1 MRLSRPVRLLL
12 ARLVPALALTLGLL
26 AGLESTAHAADAAP
40 SSDALPAAPAP
51 PAAPRFAN
59 GGTYG
64 GFLVERFGGL
74 VLPNA
79 TRGSSGSVTGS
90 GLETRFMMPVG
101 WGAYFRYARA
111 VQGNSSCADGSCT
124 WDQWDL
130 TFGFSK
136 RLQATP
142 QKTTF
147 REHTRF
153 DLGFLY
159 SQAGTHPSCSGSV
172 FTWSIACANDKPAS
186 GLNISGSAV
195 GIEAR
200 LGLELAVGPVGLGL
214 DFGGAAFKS
223 LTHGGN
229 SDPLPSVFFA
239 WSAQARAGLSWT
251 IE

>member
-1 MRLSRPVRLLL
+1 MRLSRPVRSLL
-12 ARLVPALALTLGLL
+12 ACLAPALALTLGLFPV
-26 AGLESTAHAADAAP
+26 LETDARASEPAP
-40 SSDALPAAPAP
+40 SSDAVTVVPAP
-51 PAAPRFAN
+51 PVGPRFAN
-59 GGTYG
+59 GGDFG
-64 GFLVERFGGL
+64 GYLVERFGGL

-111 VQGNSSCADGSCT
+111 VQGNSSCAEGSCT

-142 QKTTF
+142 QKSTF

-159 SQAGTHPSCSGSV
+159 SQAATHPSCSSSV
-172 FTWSIACANDKPAS
+172 LTWSIACANDKPAS
-186 GLNISGSAV
+186 GLNISGSAI
-195 GIEAR
+195 GLEAR
-200 LGLELAVGPVGLGL
+200 LGLEVAVGPIGLGL

-239 WSAQARAGLSWT
+239 WSAQARAGVSWT

>member
-1 MRLSRPVRLLL
+1 MRLSRPVRPLL

-26 AGLESTAHAADAAP
+26 AGLESTALAADAAP
-40 SSDALPAAPAP
+40 SSDLPSTPTP
-51 PAAPRFAN
+51 PPGPRFPN
-59 GGTYG
+59 GGDFG
-64 GFLVERFGGL
+64 GYLVERFGGL

-79 TRGSSGSVTGS
+79 TRGGSGKVMGS

-101 WGAYFRYARA
+101 WGGYFRYARA
-111 VQGNSSCADGSCT
+111 VQDNFKCGDACAT

-142 QKTTF
+142 QKSTF

-159 SQAGTHPSCSGSV
+159 SQAATRATCSNSL
-172 FTWSIACANDKPAS
+172 FTWSIGCDSGKPTS
-186 GLNISGSAV
+186 GLNISGSAI

-200 LGLELAVGPVGLGL
+200 LGLELAVGPIGLGL

-229 SDPLPSVFFA
+229 SDALPSVFFA